1 LQEGFAPTTPNNYP
15 MNFRLRQE
23 RNAFVFLV
31 VVATPLVLLTAPLP
45 YLSALAPMSKN
56 TTERASFQPLN
67 VEQAFAR
74 ADRNR
79 DGFIDASEAGA
90 VPGLLPLFAIADLN
104 GDGRIDRKELARIR
118 LPRERP
124 GETRA

>member
-1 LQEGFAPTTPNNYP
+1 

-31 VVATPLVLLTAPLP
+31 VVAAPLVLLTAPLP
-45 YLSALAPMSKN
+45 YLSALAPMHKN
-56 TTERASFQPLN
+56 TEHASFQPLN
-67 VEQAFAR
+67 VEQAFKR

-104 GDGRIDRKELARIR
+104 GDGRIDRQELARMR

-124 GETRA
+124 GETRT

>member
-1 LQEGFAPTTPNNYP
+1 

-23 RNAFVFLV
+23 RNAFVFLI

-45 YLSALAPMSKN
+45 YLSAMSKQASRDAN
-56 TTERASFQPLN
+56 FSRATFQPVN

-79 DGFIDASEAGA
+79 DGFIDASEASA
-90 VPGLLPLFAIADLN
+90 VPGLLPVFAIADLN
-104 GDGRIDRKELARIR
+104 GDGRIDRSELARMR

-124 GETRA
+124 TDPSAETRT

>member
-1 LQEGFAPTTPNNYP
+1 

-45 YLSALAPMSKN
+45 YLSALAPLNNKHAI
-56 TTERASFQPLN
+56 ERATFQPLN

-104 GDGRIDRKELARIR
+104 GDGRVDRQELARIR

-124 GETRA
+124 GETRT

>member
-1 LQEGFAPTTPNNYP
+1 

-45 YLSALAPMSKN
+45 YLSGLASSKQN
-56 TTERASFQPLN
+56 LARASVRPID

-74 ADRNR
+74 ADLNR

-90 VPGLLPLFAIADLN
+90 IPGLMPLFPLLDRN
-104 GDGRIDRKELARIR
+104 RDGRIDRQELARMR

-124 GETRA
+124 GETRT

>member
-1 LQEGFAPTTPNNYP
+1 

-45 YLSALAPMSKN
+45 YLSALAPMNKHA
-56 TTERASFQPLN
+56 TERASFQPLN

-74 ADRNR
+74 ADRNH

-104 GDGRIDRKELARIR
+104 GDGRIDRQELARIR

-124 GETRA
+124 GEART

>member
-1 LQEGFAPTTPNNYP
+1 

-23 RNAFVFLV
+23 RNAFVFLL

-45 YLSALAPMSKN
+45 DLTGWMGSKSRDASI
-56 TTERASFQPLN
+56 ERASLRPVDL
-67 VEQAFAR
+67 EQAFMR

-90 VPGLLPLFAIADLN
+90 LPGLLPVFAIADRN
-104 GDGRIDRKELARIR
+104 GDGKIDRTELARMR

-124 GETRA
+124 FETRT